1 MGSKILVG
9 NNIEKLKEIE
19 SESVDCI
26 VSSPPYFGL
35 RDYGTGK
42 WEGGDS
48 NCPHKRLTKISKDTS
63 TGHAGMY
70 EQGHVVGDAIYKQI
84 CPECGAKRVDDQF
97 GLEETLEEYIEKT
110 VLLFEELRR
119 VLKPQ
124 GTVWWNIGDSYASKS
139 SAFGGRGKNSIL
151 NNTSFEDKQR
161 RNTIVPEGLKA
172 KDLMMIP
179 ARVAIALSENG
190 WYLRSEIIWHKPNPM
205 PESVKDRPTSAHEKI
220 YLFSKNKKYYY
231 DADAIRE
238 KAKTKPTVRNKSAEG
253 YQADY
258 AKGKRFSEG
267 ERTYGNGYA
276 NKRNVWESDEKKPYR
291 IIDEKFR
298 NPIVEYRD
306 LPSQK
311 DIRNYLS
318 EQRKKKGIT
327 IDNIEKHFGNQA
339 GHHWFEKD
347 GSYPSK
353 EDWLEL
359 KKLLDLD
366 DTYDKV
372 MTTIKYKSGLKQ
384 DHPLGKNKRNV
395 WDTKYE
401 SDEEERMYRQGMSKT
416 RGENVVFV
424 RTKLPT
430 QKDFVKFIKERTSIK
445 QLDEETDI
453 KKTTIEHWFRND
465 ESGFAFPSVEDW
477 KVIKDYVNDWSKEF
491 ELIDEGLTYVESH
504 LDSIES
510 NPLGKNKRNVWT
522 VTTKPFRGAH
532 FAVFPPDLI
541 EPCIKAGCPKGGTV
555 LDPFGGSGTTG
566 LVANNLGRNAIL
578 IELNEEYVEIAKK
591 RLGEDLG
598 LFSEVEDG

>member
-1 MGSKILVG
+1 MGTKILTG
-9 NNIEKLKEIE
+9 NNMEKLREIE
-19 SESVDCI
+19 SESIDCV

-35 RDYGTGK
+35 RDYGTGT
-42 WEGGDS
+42 WEGGDP
-48 NCPHKRLTKISKDTS
+48 NCPHKRLTKISKDTA

-70 EQGHVVGDAIYKQI
+70 EQGHVVGDAIYKQT
-84 CPECGAKRVDDQF
+84 CPECGAKRIDEQF

-124 GTVWWNIGDSYASKS
+124 GTVWWNLGDSYANKS
-139 SAFGGRGKNSIL
+139 SAWGGRGKNSIL
-151 NNTSFEDKQR
+151 NNTGLKDKQR

-231 DADAIRE
+231 DSEAIRE
-238 KAKTKPTVRNKSAEG
+238 EAKTKPTVRNKSAEG

-258 AKGKRFSEG
+258 PNGKRFSEG

-276 NKRNVWESDEKKPYR
+276 NKRNVWS
-291 IIDEKFR
+291 
-298 NPIVEYRD
+298 
-306 LPSQK
+306 
-311 DIRNYLS
+311 
-318 EQRKKKGIT
+318 
-327 IDNIEKHFGNQA
+327 
-339 GHHWFEKD
+339 
-347 GSYPSK
+347 
-353 EDWLEL
+353 
-359 KKLLDLD
+359 
-366 DTYDKV
+366 
-372 MTTIKYKSGLKQ
+372 
-384 DHPLGKNKRNV
+384 
-395 WDTKYE
+395 TKYE
-401 SDEEERMYRQGMSKT
+401 SDEEERMYRQGMSKN

-430 QKDFVKFIKERTSIK
+430 QENFVKFIRERTSIK

-453 KKTTIEHWFRND
+453 KKTKIEHWFRND

-477 KVIKDYVNDWSKEF
+477 KVIKDYVNDWSKDF
-491 ELIDEGLTYVESH
+491 ELMDEGLTYVESH

-522 VTTKPFRGAH
+522 VTTKPFKGAH
-532 FAVFPPDLI
+532 FAVFPTDLI

-566 LVANNLGRNAIL
+566 FVANNLDRNAIL

-591 RLGEDLG
+591 RIGGDNP